1 MPNERQDSRAHLRE
15 AELKIKQ
22 WAAVVLLLVAAARA
36 DDVIAPFLDSQTN
49 GVIYLDFSAI
59 DMGQIDAWLAKVLTT
74 IPNETVRDE
83 QQKDMDEGLGKAKK
97 WISDFRAAG
106 GKDLYVVVSLSGILS
121 GSPGGVVVPL
131 NGTDGTALAKV
142 FPQPNPTPAGMAAD
156 SAAQWQRMQAATG
169 VVGKMMVFS
178 TGAGVDRMK
187 TASAQPRQ
195 DLLDALSSTSGG
207 AVQIVFNPATV
218 KNNPFFQLIL
228 SQNMPPADAGAA
240 PPASPL
246 SDPVWDSVTWVGV
259 SLTAPPKEAGNFTV
273 QCKDADSASEMS
285 DWISQKLK
293 DWKALAVKSG
303 GISGD
308 DYDKLAAIIKPQVKG
323 TQVVVS
329 VDQDAVDN
337 VIGPIFMKNMVYTLH
352 PEAATMP
359 ATMPVGATNNGM

>member
-1 MPNERQDSRAHLRE
+1 MR
-15 AELKIKQ
+15 IKH
-22 WAAVVLLLVAAARA
+22 WAAVVLVLVAAARVRA

-59 DMGQIDAWLAKVLTT
+59 DMGQIDAWLQKVATT
-74 IPNETVRDE
+74 IPNETLREE
-83 QQKDMDEGLGKAKK
+83 QQKDTEEGLDKAKK
-97 WISDFRAAG
+97 WISDFRTAG
-106 GKDLYVVVSLSGILS
+106 GKDLYVVVSLSGIMS

-142 FPQPNPTPAGMAAD
+142 FPQPPSAPQGMAPD
-156 SAAQWQRMQAATG
+156 SVAQWQRMQAATG

-187 TASAQPRQ
+187 TPSNQPRQ
-195 DLLDALSSTSGG
+195 DLLDALAAANGG

-218 KNNPFFQLIL
+218 KNNPFFALML
-228 SQNMPPADAGAA
+228 SRDMSPADAGAA
-240 PPASPL
+240 PASPL
-246 SDPVWDSVTWVGV
+246 SDPVWDSVTWVAV
-259 SLTAPPKEAGNFTV
+259 SLMAPPKEAGNFTI
-273 QCKDADSASEMS
+273 QCKDADSAAQMS

-308 DYDKLAAIIKPQVKG
+308 DYDRLAAIIKPQVKG

-329 VDQDAVDN
+329 VGQDAIDN

-359 ATMPVGATNNGM
+359 TTTPASTEQN